1 MHGAWLNYR
10 SMTADPSLKEQK
22 LKPGTVKR
30 IFSFAKP
37 YQVSIYV
44 YLATVVVDAALIVA
58 TPLLLKKLIDDGVMP
73 KDSSVVTQLAFFVAL
88 IAVADAA
95 FNMLGRYFS
104 SRIGEGLIY
113 DLRSLVFAHVQ
124 KQSIA
129 FFTRTQT
136 GALISRINSDVIG
149 AQQAFTSTLSGL
161 VSNVVSLLLVGITM
175 LILSWQITIFSL
187 LMLPLFLIPTKW
199 VGRRLQSL
207 TRESFT
213 LNSEMSS
220 TMTER
225 FNVSGAM
232 LVSLYGQPL
241 REEAGFRVRARR
253 VADIGIKTAMLNRLF
268 FIALT
273 SVAAIATAIAYGIG
287 GHLAINGGLTVGTLL
302 AITALLARLYG
313 PLTALSNVRIDVM
326 TSLVS
331 FERVFEV
338 LDLEPMVKDRSGAIA
353 LKSSKGKIEFKNVD
367 FSYPNAQE
375 ISLAS
380 LESVAKAETVT
391 SGIVLKGLTFTV
403 EPGTTTALV
412 GPSGAGKTTISAL
425 IPRLYD
431 VTGGSI
437 KIDGNDIRDVTL
449 ESLRN
454 SIGVVMQDAHLFHE
468 TIVENLRYAK
478 QDATQDQMQSACEA
492 AQIWD
497 LIKSLP
503 NGFETMVGERG
514 HRLSGGEKQRLA
526 IARLLLKSPSIV
538 ILDEA
543 TAHLDSE
550 NEQLVHA
557 ALSHALKGRTSIV
570 IAHRLSTVREADQI
584 LVLDKGVIVEQ
595 GKHDELIARGGLY
608 SELKFCHK
616 RSIHQRIATAARRP
630 YEDHRLTQV
639 IAQGQ
644 QELIAG
650 GIHLLSRCNIFQF
663 LVEIGHLIY

>member
-1 MHGAWLNYR
+1 MSMHAAWMTHR
-10 SMTADPSLKEQK
+10 SMTADPSVKEQK

-30 IFSFAKP
+30 IFSFARP
-37 YQVSIYV
+37 YRTNIII
-44 YLATVVVDAALIVA
+44 YLATVVVDAALVVA
-58 TPLLLKKLIDDGVMP
+58 TPLLLKRLIDDGVIP
-73 KDSSVVTQLAFFVAL
+73 KDASVVTNLAILVGL
-88 IAVADAA
+88 IAIADAA

-113 DLRSLVFAHVQ
+113 DLRSLVFSHVQ

-149 AQQAFTSTLSGL
+149 AQQAFTATLSGV
-161 VSNVVSLLLVGITM
+161 VSNVVSLFLVTITM

-187 LMLPLFLIPTKW
+187 LLLPVFLIPTKW

-207 TRESFT
+207 TRESFGV
-213 LNSEMSS
+213 NAEMSS

-232 LVSLYGQPL
+232 LVALYGEPA
-241 REEAGFRVRARR
+241 REREYFRSRARR
-253 VADIGIKTAMLNRLF
+253 VADIGIKMAMLNRLF

-273 SVAAIATAIAYGIG
+273 SVAAIATAFAYGIG
-287 GHLAINGGLTVGTLL
+287 GHLAIQGGVTVGTLL

-338 LDLEPMVKDRSGAIA
+338 LDLEPMVNNRENVTV
-353 LKSSKGKIEFKNVD
+353 LKTSKPRIEFKNVN
-367 FSYPNAQE
+367 FSYPRAEE

-380 LESVAKAETVT
+380 LESAAKAETVQ
-391 SGIVLKGLTFTV
+391 SGQVLNDLSFV
-403 EPGTTTALV
+403 ADPGTMTALV

-425 IPRLYD
+425 LPRLYD
-431 VTGGSI
+431 VTDGVIS
-437 KIDGNDIRDVTL
+437 IDGHDIRDLTL
-449 ESLRN
+449 ESLRD

-468 TIVENLRYAK
+468 TIAENLRYAK
-478 QDATQDQMQSACEA
+478 QDATEEEMIQACKS
-492 AQIWD
+492 AQIWN
-497 LIKSLP
+497 LIDSLP

-526 IARLLLKSPSIV
+526 IARLLLKSPSVV

-557 ALSHALKGRTSIV
+557 ALQTALKGRTSIV
-570 IAHRLSTVREADQI
+570 IAHRLSTVRDADQI
-584 LVLDKGVIVEQ
+584 LVLEKGSIVER
-595 GKHDELIARGGLY
+595 GTHDELVAKGGLY
-608 SELKFCHK
+608 SDLYN
-616 RSIHQRIATAARRP
+616 RQDLTGAA
-630 YEDHRLTQV
+630 
-639 IAQGQ
+639 
-644 QELIAG
+644 
-650 GIHLLSRCNIFQF
+650 N
-663 LVEIGHLIY
+663 

>member
-1 MHGAWLNYR
+1 
-10 SMTADPSLKEQK
+10 MTADPSLKEQK

-58 TPLLLKKLIDDGVMP
+58 TPLLLKKLIDDGVIP

-88 IAVADAA
+88 IAIADAA

-113 DLRSLVFAHVQ
+113 DLRSLVFTHVQ
-124 KQSIA
+124 KQSMA

-175 LILSWQITIFSL
+175 LVLSWQITIFSL

-287 GHLAINGGLTVGTLL
+287 GHLAISGGLTVGTLL

-437 KIDGNDIRDVTL
+437 QIDGNDIRDVTL

-468 TIVENLRYAK
+468 TIGENLRYAK

-557 ALSHALKGRTSIV
+557 ALSNALKGRTSIV

-608 SELKFCHK
+608 SELYN
-616 RSIHQRIATAARRP
+616 RQDLTGAT
-630 YEDHRLTQV
+630 
-639 IAQGQ
+639 
-644 QELIAG
+644 
-650 GIHLLSRCNIFQF
+650 N
-663 LVEIGHLIY
+663 